1 MSAGSH
7 GRWGLSLL
15 ALLLLAW
22 AGCSKP
28 TPESKVRRWASQVM
42 SDADSGATPK
52 EDVSPTRKP
61 VPTQR
66 PETKTTNGCSLI
78 AARAC
83 RGLGPYTDECAEAR
97 RVIPQKPSAAW
108 LEACG
113 RLVDEYQSYLTG
125 DGRGQGPHPC
135 KTRMVKKCGLHGL
148 RSHECKEA
156 KSESAR
162 LGRSG
167 RRDACLGD
175 LLAWELAQV
184 AEAVAP

>member
-1 MSAGSH
+1 MSGSSH
-7 GRWGLSLL
+7 GWGGGLFLIC
-15 ALLLLAW
+15 LLLLG
-22 AGCSKP
+22 GCGKP

-42 SDADSGATPK
+42 VDVEAGEAPTVDVAQGRVPAQMPVAKAPK
-52 EDVSPTRKP
+52 PD
-61 VPTQR
+61 
-66 PETKTTNGCSLI
+66 GCSLI
-78 AARAC
+78 VERAC

-97 RVIPQKPSAAW
+97 GVVPREPTAAW
-108 LEACG
+108 HNACAG
-113 RLVDEYQSYLTG
+113 LVDEYESYLTG
-125 DGRGQGPHPC
+125 DGRGRGPHPC

-175 LLAWELAQV
+175 LLAWELFQV
-184 AEAVAP
+184 AESVAP